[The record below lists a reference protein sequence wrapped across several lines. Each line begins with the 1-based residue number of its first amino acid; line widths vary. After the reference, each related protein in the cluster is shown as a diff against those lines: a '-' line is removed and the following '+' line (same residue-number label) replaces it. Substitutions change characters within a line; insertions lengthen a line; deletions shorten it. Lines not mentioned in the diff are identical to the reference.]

1 MAVNNGT
8 KQAPEFQQLALTRVR
23 VDVLARCCLPRRHL
37 REDYLLETLQGEYEK
52 MDYYLITQKN
62 IPHPIGH

>member
-23 VDVLARCCLPRRHL
+23 VDVLARCCLPI
-37 REDYLLETLQGEYEK
+37 ETLQGEYKK

-62 IPHPIGH
+62 IPHPTGH